1 MTKTIKL
8 YEIAHSRTGDKGNI
22 INLSLIPYF
31 EKDYEFLKENVTAN
45 KVKMHLKDI
54 VMGEVTRYEVPS
66 IKAFNFVC
74 SNSLLGGVTTSL
86 SLDTHGKSF
95 SSALLEMELEIPF
108 EGD

>member
-22 INLSLIPYF
+22 INLSLIPYI
-31 EKDYEFLKENVTAN
+31 EKDYEFLKEIVTAE

-74 SNSLLGGVTTSL
+74 TNSLLGGVTTSV

-95 SSALLEMELEIPF
+95 SSALLEMEVQFPIEC
-108 EGD
+108 D